1 MSKQLLVSVQSD
13 PAPQPGQ
20 KNRSSVN
27 FQFSSLPQ
35 GDIEI
40 DVSGNPN
47 AGSLT
52 FNIMQDVSL
61 GSDPVILK
69 KVSNGNQVP
78 STTFKT
84 KTNYYI
90 ASPSGTGGQD
100 FVVLFYALS

>member
-13 PAPQPGQ
+13 PSAQPGQ
-20 KNRSSVN
+20 HNRSSAN

-35 GDIEI
+35 GDLEI

-52 FNIMQDVSL
+52 FNIMQDISM
-61 GSDPVILK
+61 GTDPVILK
-69 KVSNGNQVP
+69 TVSNGQQVP

-100 FVVLFYALS
+100 FVVLFYSLS